1 MSSLLRVN
9 EIQDTSG
16 NVRRGIQTYAII
28 CDQKASNTD
37 GGSFS
42 SGAWRTRDL
51 NTIIEDPD
59 NIVSVASNRFTLGA
73 GTYLIKGYAS
83 ATEVNRHQTRLYN
96 VTGSSVV
103 EVGSSEYT
111 SSSAGYAGNKSFVNA
126 RITISGSTAFELQ
139 HRCHTSRNND
149 GFGLGASWG
158 NPRFSMVEI
167 YKED

>member
-9 EIQDTSG
+9 EIRTTSG
-16 NVRRGIQTYAII
+16 NVRRFQTYAII
-28 CDQKASNTD
+28 CDEKSSNTD
-37 GGSFS
+37 GGTFS

-51 NTIIEDPD
+51 NTKIFDPD
-59 NIVSVASNRFTLGA
+59 NIVSISSNQFTLNA
-73 GTYLIKGYAS
+73 GSYFIKAYAS

-126 RITISGSTAFELQ
+126 RVTITGSTAFELQ
-139 HRCHTSRNND
+139 HRCHTSRSND
-149 GFGLGASWG
+149 GYGLGADWG

-167 YKED
+167 YKEG